1 MKIVDRERDIVLRTG
16 SQKQQRVC
24 ERERFKRQWKLQP
37 VCAIVLPIGSFIV
50 SAFNLNIIYIKIE
63 TKQQQRGQRQKQPR
77 AVVVSCHQIWMN
89 IVMES
94 SFFYY
99 KALSYV
105 EKGARSTL
113 ETKICSFFS
122 YLFFSSLDWKQCSID
137 ALKWVIQSFV
147 RVLESKQG
155 SLFARRETL

>member
-77 AVVVSCHQIWMN
+77 AVVVSCHQI
-89 IVMES
+89 
-94 SFFYY
+94 
-99 KALSYV
+99 
-105 EKGARSTL
+105 
-113 ETKICSFFS
+113 
-122 YLFFSSLDWKQCSID
+122 
-137 ALKWVIQSFV
+137 
-147 RVLESKQG
+147 
-155 SLFARRETL
+155 